1 MGEILS
7 AGSTGHHSDSKI
19 FQTTA
24 RVDVECVIQE
34 LDIAK
39 YIVCFK
45 TLILNQSN
53 TIYKN
58 KIYSMFNILA
68 VIYVKSQ
75 NTHLL
80 SSYGI

>member
-19 FQTTA
+19 SQTTA

-45 TLILNQSN
+45 TLILNQIQFIK
-53 TIYKN
+53 TK
-58 KIYSMFNILA
+58 YSMFNILA
-68 VIYVKSQ
+68 VIYER
-75 NTHLL
+75 T
-80 SSYGI
+80 